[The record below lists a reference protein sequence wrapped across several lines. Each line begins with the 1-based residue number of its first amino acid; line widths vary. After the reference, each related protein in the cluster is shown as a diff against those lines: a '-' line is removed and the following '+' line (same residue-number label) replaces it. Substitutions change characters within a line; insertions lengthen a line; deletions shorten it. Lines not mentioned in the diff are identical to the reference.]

1 MGFVDLKNLVNKDL
15 LNAFFTECKKLF
27 ADKESVS
34 TVSNS
39 LETHS
44 NDSNIHIT
52 AAERSKW
59 NDACE
64 VKPYIRVKSS
74 TPGSTKI
81 FRLTIDDTGLLTGE
95 EETTTTE

>member
-1 MGFVDLKNLVNKDL
+1 MGFINLKNLVDKDL
-15 LNAFFTECKKLF
+15 LNSFLTECKKIF
-27 ADKESVS
+27 ADKSSVS

-44 NDSNIHIT
+44 NDSDIHVT
-52 AAERSKW
+52 AAKQAKW
-59 NDACE
+59 DDACE
-64 VKPYIRVKSS
+64 VKPYIRVKSC

-95 EETTTTE
+95 EETTSE